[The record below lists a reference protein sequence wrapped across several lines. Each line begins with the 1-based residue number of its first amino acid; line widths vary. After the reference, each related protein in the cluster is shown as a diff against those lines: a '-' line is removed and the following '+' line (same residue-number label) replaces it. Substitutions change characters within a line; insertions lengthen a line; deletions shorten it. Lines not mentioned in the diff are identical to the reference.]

1 MNLIKATI
9 CKLIAGLAL
18 LGGTTSLQAAVVT
31 LDFNAAIACTGGTC
45 INGSVISN
53 SYGDNA
59 SLNFSWTGASSN
71 GGAANATANWWDAQY
86 GSLQGVAYGGGNGS
100 SGVLRVIIE
109 GLGGATLNSIGFD
122 YAGWPNTDRE
132 VFVAVRSLDLSTV
145 LASIAVTAPG
155 IGFSNASACCGAF
168 SAFVLDFGPDG
179 FNAGIDNLTINYTPG
194 NQIPEPASLA
204 LMLLALGTL
213 GLMRQKSSRT

>member
-18 LGGTTSLQAAVVT
+18 LGGTTFLQAAVVT
-31 LDFNAAIACTGGTC
+31 LDFNAAIACTGGPCT
-45 INGSVISN
+45 NGAAISD

-71 GGAANATANWWDAQY
+71 GGPADADANWWDADY
-86 GSLQGVAYGGGNGS
+86 GSLRGVAWGGNSS

-109 GLGGATLNSIGFD
+109 GLGGTTLSSIGFD
-122 YAGWPNTDRE
+122 YAGWPNTDRS
-132 VFVAVRSLDLSTV
+132 VFVTVRSLDLSTV
-145 LASIAVTAPG
+145 HASTNLTAPG
-155 IGFSNASACCGAF
+155 TGFLSTGACCGAF